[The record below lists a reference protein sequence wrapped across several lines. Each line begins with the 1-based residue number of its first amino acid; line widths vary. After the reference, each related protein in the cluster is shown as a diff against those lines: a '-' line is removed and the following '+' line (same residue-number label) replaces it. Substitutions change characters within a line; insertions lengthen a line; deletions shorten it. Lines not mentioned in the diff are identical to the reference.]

1 MTIKQNDY
9 ALHYK
14 LSYLESLVETI
25 ANHVLEKDREC
36 PICKTKLNVFMPY
49 GANIRKNA
57 DCPICHSKERHRFL
71 WLYFEKNNIFDR
83 CGKIL
88 HFAPEKFFYDK
99 FSSLPNIDYWPADIR
114 KLPTVRTVVDI
125 TDIPFSDSNF
135 DVIICN
141 HVLEHVTNDQK
152 AISELYRVLSPNGVA
167 FINVPIDM
175 KRATTLE
182 NSEYNTPELR
192 FKYYGQHDH
201 VRLYGRDFPRMLEKA
216 GFLVDE
222 VHCAANMS
230 SSMIYKY
237 GLSQDGV
244 MYVCKK

>member
-1 MTIKQNDY
+1 MSIKQNDY
-9 ALHYK
+9 DLHYK

-25 ANHVLEKDREC
+25 ASHVLEKDREC

-71 WLYFEKNNIFDR
+71 WLYFEKINIFDR
-83 CGKIL
+83 GGKVL

-99 FSSLPNIDYWPADIR
+99 CSSLPNIDYWPVDIR

-125 TDIPFSDSNF
+125 TDIPFEDSSF
-135 DVIICN
+135 DIIICN
-141 HVLEHVTNDQK
+141 HVLEHVINDRK
-152 AISELYRVLSPNGVA
+152 AMSELYRVLSPQGVA
-167 FINVPIDM
+167 FINCPVD
-175 KRATTLE
+175 RRLATTLE
-182 NSEYNTPELR
+182 KEEYDTPELR

-201 VRLYGRDFPRMLEKA
+201 VRLYGRDFPKKLEVA
-216 GFLVDE
+216 GFSVDE
-222 VHCAANMS
+222 VHCPVMMS

-237 GLSQDGV
+237 GLNAGN
-244 MYVCKK
+244 MIYVCKK